1 MKPYFILPSLATVR
15 RARRLPGFGRLWGAM
30 QRLLWIGSPF
40 FCQALQSCGWQ
51 DVALHN
57 FEDARV
63 FCWEDLVRLAGFT
76 PDVLVV
82 ADKSRPPFVLGME
95 RFPCLTVFY
104 SVDSHIHSWQPLYA
118 QGFDACLVSLRGHLE
133 RFSGPFLPPERVWW
147 SPPFAQDEDQP
158 RPDAPKLWDCLFVG
172 TVNENTPRRAAF
184 LQSLAGRLPGLHV
197 QRGNYRALFP
207 QGRILLNHCEHGDLN
222 FRVFEAMGCGGCLL
236 TPRVGHGL
244 TELFVDGEH
253 LVGYAPDD
261 VGDALFRIG
270 LLLKNPEL
278 MTYIG
283 ETALAEINA
292 GHRAR
297 HRAQAFTD
305 HLCDLWM
312 QDAGALIAARQARA
326 AAIREECLK
335 MPYLLWA
342 EELAEPALRQAYLA
356 AARGNFGSA
365 V

>member
-1 MKPYFILPSLATVR
+1 M
-15 RARRLPGFGRLWGAM
+15 
-30 QRLLWIGSPF
+30 
-40 FCQALQSCGWQ
+40 
-51 DVALHN
+51 
-57 FEDARV
+57 
-63 FCWEDLVRLAGFT
+63 
-76 PDVLVV
+76 
-82 ADKSRPPFVLGME
+82 
-95 RFPCLTVFY
+95 
-104 SVDSHIHSWQPLYA
+104 
-118 QGFDACLVSLRGHLE
+118 
-133 RFSGPFLPPERVWW
+133 
-147 SPPFAQDEDQP
+147 
-158 RPDAPKLWDCLFVG
+158 
-172 TVNENTPRRAAF
+172 
-184 LQSLAGRLPGLHV
+184 
-197 QRGNYRALFP
+197 
-207 QGRILLNHCEHGDLN
+207 
-222 FRVFEAMGCGGCLL
+222 
-236 TPRVGHGL
+236 GHGL